1 MAMLIKVPC
10 TRCTENTV
18 SVPAN
23 AVGLANLAVCASC
36 AKKIHTI
43 DHGEIIEAQRLN
55 RQHAIESAWAAR
67 TPAFFRDHDL
77 IDDPE
82 TITRLTRGAA
92 SRAALIVYG
101 QNSQRRSALMWRYAA
116 ILGSTVALRSP
127 EVGGGEEAN
136 TLALSTTADF
146 KLVDA
151 IKKDYLNRRYKAILL
166 DGISTSRFISEA
178 RRHEEYGNLARTM
191 LSNNQIPIFTTSM
204 WAPDNPNANP
214 FGAEGNRDLMK
225 WVGVDAAVAFSTLY
239 DRAGRISIT
248 A

>member
-1 MAMLIKVPC
+1 MKRIAYA
-10 TRCTENTV
+10 RV
-18 SVPAN
+18 SS
-23 AVGLANLAVCASC
+23 GSQDLATQKKLLAAE
-36 AKKIHTI
+36 
-43 DHGEIIEAQRLN
+43 G
-55 RQHAIESAWAAR
+55 
-67 TPAFFRDHDL
+67 
-77 IDDPE
+77 
-82 TITRLTRGAA
+82 ITDIR
-92 SRAALIVYG
+92 I
-101 QNSQRRSALMWRYAA
+101 
-116 ILGSTVALRSP
+116 
-127 EVGGGEEAN
+127 EVGSGAKRDRPVFVSLVAEA
-136 TLALSTTADF
+136 TTADF